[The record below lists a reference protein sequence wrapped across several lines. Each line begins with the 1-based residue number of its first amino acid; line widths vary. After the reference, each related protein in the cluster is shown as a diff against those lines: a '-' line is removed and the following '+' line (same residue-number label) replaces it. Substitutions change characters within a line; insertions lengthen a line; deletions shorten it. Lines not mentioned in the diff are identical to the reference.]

1 MQYWHININEFRKL
15 WDSGATVRD
24 IAAKLNTTISIVY
37 RLRVMYRMTPRKR
50 SGKQMPDPSVD
61 EIYKAAAAI
70 RAKWSRARLAEAS
83 VGGWT
88 PPNA

>member
-1 MQYWHININEFRKL
+1 MNLTRLREL
-15 WDSGATVRD
+15 WDSGIPVRD
-24 IAAKLNTTISIVY
+24 IAAQLNTNISTVY
-37 RLRVMYRMTPRKR
+37 ELRVMLTPRRR
-50 SGKQMPDPSVD
+50 SGSQTRDPSPD
-61 EIYKAAAAI
+61 EISKATAAI

>member
-37 RLRVMYRMTPRKR
+37 RLRVMHQLTPRRR
-50 SGKQMPDPSVD
+50 SGSQTPDPSPD
-61 EIYKAAAAI
+61 EISKATAAI

>member
-1 MQYWHININEFRKL
+1 MQYWHINISEFRKL

-24 IAAKLNTTISIVY
+24 IAAQLNTTISIVY

-50 SGKQMPDPSVD
+50 SGKQKPDPSVD
-61 EIYKAAAAI
+61 EIYEAAAAI
-70 RAKWSRARLAEAS
+70 RAKWSQARRAEAS

-88 PPNA
+88 PPRV